1 MQIDKQA
8 KVAQLLQQPEDE
20 HHLTDY
26 VRVVYKRRWVA
37 LPALLVVF
45 LIGAVNS
52 FRTTPL
58 YEARTQLLIE
68 KDTPKVTSLNTMFQE
83 QDGWYND
90 DFYQTQYKILQ
101 SRTLAR
107 RTVELMDLP
116 KHPLLQQAMAP
127 KSAPVTLTGLVYAGT
142 GLVRR
147 LVSGTPPEKPVAA
160 APANRT
166 DPAGPYVGLVLGS
179 LNVVPV
185 RNSRIVELRMT
196 SSEPQLAADL
206 ANSSS

>member
-1 MQIDKQA
+1 MGIQSDSQQS
-8 KVAQLLQQPEDE
+8 KVSQLLQQHEDE
-20 HHLTDY
+20 HHVMDY
-26 VRVVYKRRWVA
+26 VRVVYKRRWIA
-37 LPALLVVF
+37 IPALLVVF
-45 LIGAVNS
+45 LTGAVNS

-68 KDTPKVTSLNTMFQE
+68 KDTPKVANLNTMFQE

-127 KSAPVTLTGLVYAGT
+127 KSAPLTLPGLVYSGV
-142 GLVRR
+142 GLARR
-147 LVSGTPPEKPVAA
+147 LVSGAPPEKPVAA
-160 APANRT
+160 AP
-166 DPAGPYVGLVLGS
+166 
-179 LNVVPV
+179 
-185 RNSRIVELRMT
+185 
-196 SSEPQLAADL
+196 
-206 ANSSS
+206 

>member
-37 LPALLVVF
+37 VPALLIVF
-45 LIGAVNS
+45 LVGALNS

-68 KDTPKVTSLNTMFQE
+68 KDTPKVASLNTMFQE

-107 RTVELMDLP
+107 RTVVLMNLP
-116 KHPLLQQAMAP
+116 KHPSLQQALAP
-127 KSAPVTLTGLVYAGT
+127 KSAPISVTGLVNEAVA
-142 GLVRR
+142 LERR
-147 LVSGTPPEKPVAA
+147 TVMGAPPK
-160 APANRT
+160 
-166 DPAGPYVGLVLGS
+166 
-179 LNVVPV
+179 
-185 RNSRIVELRMT
+185 
-196 SSEPQLAADL
+196 
-206 ANSSS
+206 

>member
-1 MQIDKQA
+1 MQIDKQQG

-20 HHLTDY
+20 HHVMDY

-37 LPALLVVF
+37 VPALLIVF

-147 LVSGTPPEKPVAA
+147 LVSGAPPEKPVAA
-160 APANRT
+160 PAALT

-206 ANSSS
+206 A